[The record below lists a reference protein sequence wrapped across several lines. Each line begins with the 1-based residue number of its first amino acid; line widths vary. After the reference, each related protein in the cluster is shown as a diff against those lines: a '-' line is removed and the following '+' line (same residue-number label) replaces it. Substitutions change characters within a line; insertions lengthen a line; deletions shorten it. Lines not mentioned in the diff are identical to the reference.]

1 MGGPVART
9 LAAVFTLG
17 TSELGQEKPFQD
29 VTEEDRPIGGA
40 SGSGARFITGW
51 PLLYD
56 VIMGPEPEEPKPPA
70 TLGPL
75 DVGKETNKEIL
86 EKVAPKTVESIK
98 DLQPESIKRA
108 RARVLRT
115 SQRGVQEPATV
126 ARPALG
132 STPSQLGGKLSY
144 LGR

>member
-9 LAAVFTLG
+9 LAAVFTVGL
-17 TSELGQEKPFQD
+17 SELGQEKPFQD
-29 VTEEDRPIGGA
+29 VTEEDRPIGAA
-40 SGSGARFITGW
+40 SGSGARFIALW
-51 PLLYD
+51 PAVYD
-56 VIMGPEPEEPKPPA
+56 VVTGSAPEEPKPPA

-126 ARPALG
+126 AKPALG
-132 STPSQLGGKLSY
+132 SMPAPLGGFASY